1 MSLMYAMPVSCGL
14 SGNDRDM
21 HSLRVRTRFNLL
33 REGWQIARDR
43 FPVVELPKS
52 LDTYAVSAQLHATI
66 LEIVGGCIVL
76 FERAN
81 YVSLPVLLRV
91 AHEALAEQFAL
102 ACDRNYLKNMIATT
116 LHEARSLPEQINR
129 QQRGLLQDFLAQ
141 PGARDFLGHVKDSAA
156 ELADEGGA
164 RTEPE
169 DKFKA
174 AGLENEYP
182 LYRTLNGA
190 VHNDFGVLQMRHAE
204 PDSQGRKWLV
214 VGRVPPELDLLNM
227 LDSALGTL
235 LRSYRSLRGGDGAMK
250 PVFDKFMALL
260 KSEGQE
266 RKGLSMPHLERYK
279 GTRPQRPKDK

>member
-1 MSLMYAMPVSCGL
+1 
-14 SGNDRDM
+14 M

-33 REGWQIARDR
+33 REAWQIARDQL
-43 FPVVELPKS
+43 PVVELPKG
-52 LDTYAVSAQLHATI
+52 LDAHAVSAQLHATI

-76 FERAN
+76 FERGI
-81 YVSLPVLLRV
+81 YVPLPVLLRV

-102 ACDRNYLKNMIATT
+102 ACNRNYLKNMVATT
-116 LHEARSLPEQINR
+116 LHEARSLPEQISQ
-129 QQRGLLQDFLAQ
+129 QQRGLLQEFLAQ
-141 PGARDFLGHVKDSAA
+141 PGARDFLGHVKDSVA

-164 RTEPE
+164 RTDPE
-169 DKFKA
+169 HKFKA
-174 AGLENEYP
+174 AGLENEYL

-204 PDSQGRKWLV
+204 PDSHGRTWLA
-214 VGRVPPELDLLNM
+214 VGRVPPELDLLNI

-235 LRSYRSLRGGDGAMK
+235 LRSYRSLRGGDGTMK

-260 KSEGQE
+260 TSEGQE

-279 GTRPQRPKDK
+279 GTRPRRSKNK